1 MQWRIFIFQV
11 IFRFHFKLLNVSLSS
26 NEYKGVQLSEGM
38 KSYQKEYI
46 TMMSNFVRTGKI
58 DDFR

>member
-1 MQWRIFIFQV
+1 MQWRIFTFQV

-26 NEYKGVQLSEGM
+26 NEYKGVQLSEQE
-38 KSYQKEYI
+38 KSYQQEYI
-46 TMMSNFVRTGKI
+46 AMMSNFVRTGKI